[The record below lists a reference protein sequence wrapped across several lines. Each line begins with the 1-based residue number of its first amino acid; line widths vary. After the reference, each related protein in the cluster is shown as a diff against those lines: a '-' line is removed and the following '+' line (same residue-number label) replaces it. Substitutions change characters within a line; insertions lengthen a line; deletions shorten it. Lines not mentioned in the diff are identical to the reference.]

1 MTINKKTTNKNIQSN
16 LEHTLETTSDK
27 GIVNT
32 GDKQV
37 QQVNSLAGTT
47 KIKSK
52 NNRKKL
58 DLSFDD
64 DPYDNSLGSILNFKA
79 TAKQE
84 KEISELKGEI
94 STLIADNKN
103 VKEHKER
110 LVVLLEE
117 LQNKEAINHISH
129 RITPEASDFLFSD
142 PDFKDNFKDG
152 VLHEMVVISIDI
164 RRSTDLML
172 KAKSP
177 KQFADFITLLT
188 DQLSE
193 IILDNYGVFDKFTGD
208 GILAFFPKFFSGEQA
223 IVRALKAA
231 QECHQA
237 FAEHYWKH
245 KNFFNVYIKDIGLGI
260 GVDFGEVHLVNK
272 RKELTVVGIPVVYA
286 CRLSGA
292 NAGETLLNLSAFEE
306 FKQVYDH
313 SYQAQES
320 TIFIKNEGDALAY
333 KILFDKKI
341 TIQSMPFWLQEES

>member
-1 MTINKKTTNKNIQSN
+1 MTIKKEKISQENTKTNQLDMVKTNAGADLGFDSLELLPDLNSKQRKRNKKMDI
-16 LEHTLETTSDK
+16 
-27 GIVNT
+27 
-32 GDKQV
+32 
-37 QQVNSLAGTT
+37 SL
-47 KIKSK
+47 IE
-52 NNRKKL
+52 
-58 DLSFDD
+58 
-64 DPYDNSLGSILNFKA
+64 DPYDNSIGSILNFKA

-94 STLIADNKN
+94 SNLIADNNN
-103 VKEHKER
+103 VKQHKER
-110 LVVLLEE
+110 LLLLLKE
-117 LQNKEAINHISH
+117 LQSKEAINHISH
-129 RITPEASDFLFSD
+129 RITSEAADYLFSHD
-142 PDFKDNFKDG
+142 GFKDNFKDG
-152 VLHEMVVISIDI
+152 TLHETVVISIDI

-177 KQFADFITLLT
+177 KQFAEFITVLT

-231 QECHQA
+231 SECHQA
-237 FAEHYWKH
+237 FSEHYWKY

-260 GVDFGEVHLVNK
+260 GLDFGEVHLVNK

-306 FKQVYDH
+306 FKQVYHH
-313 SYQAQES
+313 SYQSQES
-320 TIFIKNEGDALAY
+320 TIFIKNEGEALAY
-333 KILFDKKI
+333 KINFNKKI
-341 TIQSMPFWLQEES
+341 QIESMPDWLQEQQE